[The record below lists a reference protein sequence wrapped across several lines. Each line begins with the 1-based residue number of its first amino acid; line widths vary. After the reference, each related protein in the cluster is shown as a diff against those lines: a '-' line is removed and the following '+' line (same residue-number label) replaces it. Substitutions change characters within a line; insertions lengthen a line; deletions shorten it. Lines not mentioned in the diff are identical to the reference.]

1 MRYRIVYERA
11 AHNYGAYSPDLPGC
25 IAAADTLD
33 ECRILMREAIAFHL
47 EGSRRNGDRV
57 PPDPTGFIEILDFE
71 PEQPRRK
78 RPTSRLAP
86 RARKPVSR
94 RKPAKRARA

>member
-11 AHNYGAYSPDLPGC
+11 ARNYGAYSPDLPGC
-25 IAAADTLD
+25 VATADSLD

-57 PPDPTGFIEILDFE
+57 PADPTGFIETLDFE
-71 PEQPRRK
+71 PERLRRK
-78 RPTSRLAP
+78 RPAP
-86 RARKPVSR
+86 RAARARKTASR